1 MKINFNHIIMILGG
15 DLRQKYVFQKLNT
28 LKYTIFSN
36 GVIDVPDT
44 DFHMIAPVVDTY
56 LLPIPFSKDH
66 NYIYGENCQISIQDF
81 IDTIHPKSTIIGGG
95 FTPDFIEMCSKKQLI
110 LYDILKSDSF
120 SKFNSVATAEAAI
133 SIAIKQ
139 SPYTLSHS
147 HSIVLGYGKCGKEI
161 ADLTKK
167 LGSETTI
174 CERKAEKSAKI
185 LANDFRYTDFVKLPD
200 MIGKFEFI
208 FNTVPSMVLNQDV
221 IKNISKN
228 AVIIDIASKPG
239 GTDFEYC
246 KAEGIDANLYLALPG
261 KYSPASSAD
270 AILSCII

>member
-1 MKINFNHIIMILGG
+1 
-15 DLRQKYVFQKLNT
+15 
-28 LKYTIFSN
+28 
-36 GVIDVPDT
+36 
-44 DFHMIAPVVDTY
+44 
-56 LLPIPFSKDH
+56 
-66 NYIYGENCQISIQDF
+66 
-81 IDTIHPKSTIIGGG
+81 
-95 FTPDFIEMCSKKQLI
+95 
-110 LYDILKSDSF
+110 
-120 SKFNSVATAEAAI
+120 
-133 SIAIKQ
+133 
-139 SPYTLSHS
+139 
-147 HSIVLGYGKCGKEI
+147 
-161 ADLTKK
+161 
-167 LGSETTI
+167 
-174 CERKAEKSAKI
+174 
-185 LANDFRYTDFVKLPD
+185 